1 MSLSQPAAS
10 LFLVA
15 VWTVQAGLAGI
26 PEGTPA
32 APVNLGTVPAP
43 NPDSEKGPD
52 SRINR
57 RLAETRRRH
66 HDVVFMGDSITH
78 FWEVAGREVLAR
90 EFAGWDI
97 LNLATAGDRT
107 EHTLWV
113 IEQADWKTLS
123 PSVVMLMIGTNNRS
137 AERYRTE
144 TAQDTFEGV
153 KAVVAAL
160 RQKSPQTRI
169 LLLPIFPRGNDGT
182 DTLRI
187 HNSQVNALL
196 PTLCDGKAIHWID
209 FNHRFLDATDGTTLH
224 HDIMPDQL
232 HPGPKGYQIWADAVK
247 APLLKLLNQQGG
259 NSR

>member
-1 MSLSQPAAS
+1 MEEPQFATQFAITLCIAAC
-10 LFLVA
+10 
-15 VWTVQAGLAGI
+15 TVQAV
-26 PEGTPA
+26 PS
-32 APVNLGTVPAP
+32 APVNPGTVPVP
-43 NPDSEKGPD
+43 NSDALKGAD
-52 SRINR
+52 SRINLR
-57 RLAETRRRH
+57 IAETRTRH
-66 HDVVFMGDSITH
+66 YDVVFMGDSITH
-78 FWEVAGREVLAR
+78 FWEWEGKGKEVFEK

-113 IEQADWKTLS
+113 IDQVDWKTLS

-137 AERYRTE
+137 AERYKTE

-182 DTLRI
+182 DILRI
-187 HNSQVNALL
+187 HNAQVNALL
-196 PTLCDGKAIHWID
+196 PTLCDGKAIRWID

-247 APLLKLLNQQGG
+247 APLSKLLNPNER